1 MRKNKN
7 RSRNFRRA
15 AGVLA
20 SACASLM
27 LAEAAHAQ
35 AVLWTTNDD
44 FSSWDAYT
52 SGWTAAGDTTFD
64 IDGSAT
70 DGLGNSTTPGATG
83 TPGSLELTPPA
94 TNNSYTY
101 PAYSAGID
109 SSPALTAVDPG
120 SIQAFSAASAY
131 GNGSTVPF
139 YGTFQMTYTIPD
151 NNSGGGGYIEMG
163 LVLNYDGN
171 FGQYFPSVFGP
182 KVTLQGQTVNT
193 VQIPYV
199 INAEPDGLNYFSVG
213 VIWNSNYA
221 PTLPVYVDDIS
232 VLATPLEWNNGN
244 GATGDG
250 ATWDMLNNQNWSDT
264 VAESQG
270 GPALPTVYSDNSN
283 VTFDDNNNSN
293 YNVTLNTNVSP
304 VSVTFT
310 NNSGNYVLSGTGG
323 IIGTS
328 SLSLTGTGSVTISTT
343 NTYTGP
349 TTISSGTLIA
359 ASPSAIPA
367 NNNLTIGNATT
378 PAPAEVQL
386 AAGIGGVTL
395 SGLTVNSGG
404 VLDITNNPVIINY
417 GAGPD
422 PIATIASYLAD
433 GFNSGWLL
441 GEINSSLVAS
451 KDATQS
457 KISYSIGYAD
467 AADGAAVTTLP
478 SGEIEI
484 LPTIAGDAKLQG
496 NVVFG
501 DFQILAQYFGKAGGW
516 DEGNFKYGATVN
528 FGDFQLLAQD
538 FGDTN
543 GGLSASEMASLNN
556 FAAQFGDALVA
567 NPGGG
572 FSLVSV
578 PEPASIGLLAIVG
591 IGLLARRRKSE

>member
-1 MRKNKN
+1 MRKNPN
-7 RSRNFRRA
+7 RSRNFRQA
-15 AGVLA
+15 ARLLA
-20 SACASLM
+20 GACASLM
-27 LAEAAHAQ
+27 LVEAAHAQ

-64 IDGSAT
+64 VDGSSI
-70 DGLGNSTTPGATG
+70 DGLGNSTTPGAAG
-83 TPGSLELTPPA
+83 TPGSLELTPPT
-94 TNNSYTY
+94 TNNSFTY

-109 SSPALTAVDPG
+109 SSPALTALDPG

-131 GNGSTVPF
+131 GNGSTVQF
-139 YGTFQMTYTIPD
+139 YGTMQMTYTIPD

-182 KVTLQGQTVNT
+182 QFTLDGQTANT

-199 INAEPDGLNYFSVG
+199 INAEPDGLNYFTVG

-270 GPALPTVYSDNSN
+270 GPALPAVYSDNSN
-283 VTFDDNNNSN
+283 VTFDDNNNGN

-304 VSVTFT
+304 VSVTFA
-310 NNSGNYVLSGTGG
+310 NSGGNYVLSGSGG
-323 IIGTS
+323 IIGTT
-328 SLSLTGTGSVTISTT
+328 SLALTGTGSVTISTT
-343 NTYTGP
+343 NTYTGA
-349 TTISSGTLIA
+349 TTVSSGTLIA
-359 ASPSAIPA
+359 ASPSAISA
-367 NNNLTIGNATT
+367 SSAVTIGNATT

-386 AAGIGGVTL
+386 AKGIGAVTL
-395 SGLTVNSGG
+395 AGLTVNSGG
-404 VLDITNNPVIINY
+404 TLDITNNPVIINY

-422 PIATIASYLAD
+422 PIATIVSYLTD
-433 GFNSGWLL
+433 GYNSGWLL
-441 GEINSSLVAS
+441 GEINSSVVAADDVS
-451 KDATQS
+451 QTKL
-457 KISYSIGYAD
+457 SYSVGYAD
-467 AADGAAVTTLP
+467 GADGIVGGLP

-484 LPTIAGDAKLQG
+484 LPTLAGDAKLQG

-501 DFQILAQYFGKAGGW
+501 DFQILAQYFGQSGGW
-516 DEGNFKYGATVN
+516 DEGNFKYGSTVN

-538 FGDTN
+538 FGATN
-543 GGLSASEMASLNN
+543 GGLSAGEIASLNS
-556 FAAQFGDALVA
+556 FAAQFGDVLVA
-567 NPGGG
+567 NSGGG
-572 FSLVSV
+572 FSLAVV
-578 PEPASIGLLAIVG
+578 PEPASIGLLAIG
-591 IGLLARRRKSE
+591 GFGLLARRRKSE